1 MAENWD
7 RQWRSSGIDSPG
19 FNWKFYSDKNQGKW
33 GEFKKFKGNRE
44 NNTNWEHYVRANDP
58 LEEYWHKNIKGKQ
71 TRKEWGEQHWLNL
84 GQYRGGGD
92 RSKFDPGGK
101 HAADAQ
107 GWITPQTIGPYGK
120 TINTRRHSD
129 TADSIEGL
137 SPTNSRAFQDW
148 LRRDYETKGKAAG
161 LFGSKME
168 EWNDPDAIATRD
180 QALKDFQQ
188 GLADDNKIL
197 QQAAASRAESLRL
210 ASSRGSWN
218 QTQASSGTAAFKGK
232 GLKASKN
239 KRGGGRGTSQ
249 LRRPYGKSSLS
260 INQKGQSLNL

>member
-1 MAENWD
+1 MATNWD
-7 RQWRSSGIDSPG
+7 RTWRTTGIDSPG
-19 FNWKFYSDKNQGKW
+19 FNWKFYSDNNPDKW
-33 GEFKKFKGNRE
+33 DQFKKFKGNRKV
-44 NNTNWEHYVRANDP
+44 NTHWANYVRTHSD
-58 LEEYWHKNIKGKQ
+58 LEDYWSKNIKGKQ
-71 TRKEWGEQHWLNL
+71 TRSQWGKQHYLDH
-84 GQYRGGGD
+84 GQNEKR
-92 RSKFDPGGK
+92 K
-101 HAADAQ
+101 
-107 GWITPQTIGPYGK
+107 TPQIIGPYGK
-120 TINTRRHSD
+120 TITTRRNTD

-161 LFGSKME
+161 LFGSEYE
-168 EWNDPDAIATRD
+168 EYMSPGAQQTRAD
-180 QALKDFQQ
+180 DLQNFQQ
-188 GLADDNKIL
+188 QLADDQAAQ

>member
-1 MAENWD
+1 MATNWD
-7 RQWRSSGIDSPG
+7 RTWRTTGIDSPG

-33 GEFKKFKGNRE
+33 GEFKKFKGNRKS
-44 NNTNWEHYVRANDP
+44 NTNWEHYVRTHSD
-58 LEEYWHKNIKGKQ
+58 LEDYWHKNIKGNQ
-71 TRKEWGEQHWLNL
+71 TRWDWGKQHYLDH
-84 GQYRGGGD
+84 GQNEKR
-92 RSKFDPGGK
+92 K
-101 HAADAQ
+101 
-107 GWITPQTIGPYGK
+107 TPQIIGPDGK
-120 TINTRRHSD
+120 TITTRRNTD

-161 LFGSKME
+161 LFGSEYE
-168 EWNDPDAIATRD
+168 EYMSPGAMATRD

-188 GLADDNKIL
+188 GLADDTAAQ

>member
-19 FNWKFYSDKNQGKW
+19 FNWKYYSDKNPGKW
-33 GEFKKFKGNRE
+33 DQFKKFKGNRN
-44 NNTNWEHYVRANDP
+44 NNTNWEHYVRTHSD
-58 LEEYWHKNIKGKQ
+58 LEDYWSKNIKGNQ
-71 TRKEWGEQHWLNL
+71 TRWDWGEKHYEKH
-84 GQYRGGGD
+84 GQYEKR
-92 RSKFDPGGK
+92 K
-101 HAADAQ
+101 
-107 GWITPQTIGPYGK
+107 TPQIIGTEGK
-120 TINTRRHSD
+120 TITTRRNTD
-129 TADSIEGL
+129 TADSIAGL

-161 LFGSKME
+161 LFGSEYE
-168 EWNDPDAIATRD
+168 EYMSPGAQQTRAD
-180 QALKDFQQ
+180 DLQDFQQ
-188 GLADDNKIL
+188 GLADDTAAQ

-239 KRGGGRGTSQ
+239 KRGKSRGTSQ
-249 LRRPYGKSSLS
+249 LRRPYGSSSLS
-260 INQKGQSLNL
+260 INQKGKSLNL